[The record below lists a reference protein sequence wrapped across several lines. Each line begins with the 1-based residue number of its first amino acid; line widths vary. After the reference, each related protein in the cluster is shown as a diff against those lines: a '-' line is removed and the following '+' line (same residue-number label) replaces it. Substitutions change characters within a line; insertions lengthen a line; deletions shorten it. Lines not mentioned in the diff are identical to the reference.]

1 MNGRVLC
8 VFLKHVVPP
17 DCNQKLQS
25 EHSLFQG
32 FSYFLTKLILCSFF
46 KESRDPECNM
56 RIKLLK
62 YAVNGHVM
70 RVFEVEGP
78 CTDYD

>member
-1 MNGRVLC
+1 MIENFKR
-8 VFLKHVVPP
+8 
-17 DCNQKLQS
+17 

-46 KESRDPECNM
+46 KESRDSECNM

-62 YAVNGHVM
+62 CAVNGRVM
-70 RVFEVEGP
+70 RVFEIEGP